1 MFKTFISLSLF
12 DSQRLLLKN
21 VKTSEI
27 KKPCLKLLTNMHMCT
42 QRKEPTAEAVRNK
55 GNCNSLK
62 GEQKPKRKLRKKMT
76 VSTLH

>member
-27 KKPCLKLLTNMHMCT
+27 KKTLFETSYKHAHVHT
-42 QRKEPTAEAVRNK
+42 KK
-55 GNCNSLK
+55 GTHSR
-62 GEQKPKRKLRKKMT
+62 GSKK
-76 VSTLH
+76 